1 MKPDEEATI
10 TRAMRRGTPLVL
22 VGHLA
27 SQLIGLG
34 TLAVL
39 MRLLDPAHY
48 GILGAVLP
56 AVMLPRMAATLG
68 PGIAVMQGKT
78 LSTTQLSVLFWLQAL
93 AGFIATAA
101 TVLIGWVMAM
111 QYQQAI
117 LFPVAAAL
125 GVGTLFA
132 ALGNQHQ
139 ALLERD
145 FRFGTGSLLRLVSQ
159 IVACAA
165 AIGWAWQRPDVW
177 ALVVLHVVELVTLC
191 GGSWLLVGWRPTW
204 PVRPWK
210 VREVVNFSA
219 AYSAS
224 SLIYFV
230 TQNIEKILF
239 PHFFGE
245 AGNRALGLYSQAFG
259 LMIKPVYLL
268 TTPLTGVMVSSL
280 AQSPAGTELYERLVV
295 KFFRVSALLLLPAAV
310 GLTLVSEEVTLL
322 LGGPSWRDAGPIL
335 RWLAPSL
342 AAIGFVNL
350 ATLMLGSRGQG
361 RLLFIAFFWLLV
373 LTVQAA
379 VLGIYA
385 GRQWLPREEPPYAAS
400 IGLAAAFT
408 LLQFIAWTGPF
419 LWVAFRSAGVNPRA
433 VLRVLLPAIGAA
445 AGMGLVVWGVQ
456 TGLTMAGLQ
465 SPGVRLA
472 ILVLTGVFTF
482 AGLALREL
490 MWVKREW
497 LHPKEN
503 AGLQ

>member
-39 MRLLDPAHY
+39 MRMLDPSHY

-56 AVMLPRMAATLG
+56 AVMVPRMAATLG
-68 PGIAVMQGKT
+68 PGIAVMQGKE
-78 LSTTQLSVLFWLQAL
+78 LSTTQLSVLFWLQAM
-93 AGFIATAA
+93 AGLIATAA
-101 TVLIGWVMAM
+101 TVLIGWVMAA
-111 QYQQAI
+111 QYQQPI

-125 GVGTLFA
+125 GAGTLFA

-145 FRFGTGSLLRLVSQ
+145 FRFGTGSLLRFVAQ
-159 IVACAA
+159 IVACGA
-165 AIGWAWQRPDVW
+165 AITWAWQRPDVW
-177 ALVVLHVVELVTLC
+177 ALVVLHVVELVVLC
-191 GGSWLLVGWRPTW
+191 CGSWLLVRWRPTW
-204 PVRPWK
+204 PARPWRI
-210 VREVVNFSA
+210 REVVHFSA

-239 PHFFGE
+239 PLLFGE

-268 TTPLTGVMVSSL
+268 TTPLTGVIVSSL
-280 AQSPAGTELYERLVV
+280 AQAPVGSELYARLTINV
-295 KFFRVSALLLLPAAV
+295 FRVSALGLLPCAV

-322 LGGPSWRDAGPIL
+322 LGGPSWRDSAPIL

-350 ATLMLGSRGQG
+350 ATLMLAARGQG
-361 RLLFIAFFWLLV
+361 RLLLLAFFWLLV
-373 LTVQAA
+373 LTVQTAI
-379 VLGIYA
+379 VGIYA
-385 GRQWLPREEPPYAAS
+385 GQQWLPTEEPPYAAS

-408 LLQFIAWTGPF
+408 LLQFIAWTAPF
-419 LWVAFRSAGVNPRA
+419 LWIAFRSAQVNPLSIFDA
-433 VLRVLLPAIGAA
+433 LLPAIRSAVW
-445 AGMGLVVWGVQ
+445 MGLTVWGVQ
-456 TGLTMAGLQ
+456 CGLTMIGVQ
-465 SPGVRLA
+465 SAAPRLLL
-472 ILVLTGVFTF
+472 LVLTGVLTYS
-482 AGLALREL
+482 GLAMREL
-490 MWVKREW
+490 IWVRKEW
-497 LHPKEN
+497 LERATN
-503 AGLQ
+503 E